1 MNVLITGGAGF
12 IGSHLAER
20 FLADKW
26 RVTVIDDLST
36 GSLSNVAGLRA
47 NPHFSCYVGS
57 VCDSDVITPA
67 VREADLVVHL
77 AAVVGVRLAV
87 NEPIRTIR
95 TNVLG
100 TENVLAAAVARHTRV
115 IVASTSEV
123 YGKHRR
129 IPFVEDMDVLIG
141 NTTTDRWSYAC
152 SKALDEFLGLAYWKH
167 WGVPVTVVRFF
178 NAVGPRQ
185 TGRYGMVLP
194 TLVDQALGERP
205 MTVFGT
211 GKQKRC
217 FAYVG
222 DVLEAMARIAR
233 ADGVIGEVINIGN
246 DSEISINQLAC
257 LIKRV
262 TGSASEIVHLPYDVA
277 YGPGFEDM
285 CRRVPSLK
293 KLERLIGY
301 RPTTPIEAIVES
313 VVQSRALR
321 ATAA

>member
-1 MNVLITGGAGF
+1 
-12 IGSHLAER
+12 
-20 FLADKW
+20 
-26 RVTVIDDLST
+26 
-36 GSLSNVAGLRA
+36 
-47 NPHFSCYVGS
+47 
-57 VCDSDVITPA
+57 
-67 VREADLVVHL
+67 
-77 AAVVGVRLAV
+77 
-87 NEPIRTIR
+87 
-95 TNVLG
+95 
-100 TENVLAAAVARHTRV
+100 
-115 IVASTSEV
+115 
-123 YGKHRR
+123 
-129 IPFVEDMDVLIG
+129 
-141 NTTTDRWSYAC
+141 
-152 SKALDEFLGLAYWKH
+152 
-167 WGVPVTVVRFF
+167 
-178 NAVGPRQ
+178 
-185 TGRYGMVLP
+185 
-194 TLVDQALGERP
+194 
-205 MTVFGT
+205 
-211 GKQKRC
+211 
-217 FAYVG
+217 VG